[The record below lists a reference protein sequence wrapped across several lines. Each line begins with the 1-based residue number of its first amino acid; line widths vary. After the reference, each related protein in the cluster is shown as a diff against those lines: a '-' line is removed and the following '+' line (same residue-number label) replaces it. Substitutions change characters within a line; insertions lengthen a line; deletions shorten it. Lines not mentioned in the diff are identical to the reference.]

1 MTCSRP
7 RSRCFPR
14 CARPWRRDSSW
25 ARSARWWRARDRPAC
40 SWRPARTG
48 PWTWRCPCPARAC
61 AGRWRGS
68 PDRWQARPSSP
79 RRSDSGVVNLISL
92 EKAAKAYAHRSLLN
106 GVSLGVSAG
115 DTIGVVG
122 RNGAGKSTLLGMLAG
137 QIAPDTGRVAMAAG
151 LRLGYLPQGDQLA
164 GTVGEIVFGPV
175 NGPMGGTSRGP
186 MVRTAGGLAVTG
198 SAPDPDGPR
207 APWEADPRARAI
219 MAELLPG
226 IGVEATAGQLSGGE
240 RRRVALAALLV
251 AERDVLLLDEPT
263 NHLDIEAIDWLG
275 RHLRDRAGNEHC
287 AVIVVSHDRWL
298 LYAVCDRTWEIDP
311 GPVPSAQGRYSADV
325 LAPAERERSDA
336 PAQRRRRNLARK
348 ELAWLQRGARA
359 RTTKAKFR
367 VEAANTLIA
376 SEPPP
381 RDSVELTRL
390 ATARLG
396 KTVIELE
403 DVSVS
408 VGTGDRERSLLDQV
422 TWRLGPGDRVGIVGV
437 NGSGKT
443 SLLNVLAGGVDSGS
457 ASPGLH
463 ADGTVIRGKTVRLA
477 HLSQELAELDP
488 DQRVRA
494 AVEEIRLRI
503 RVGDRELSAG
513 QLLERLG
520 FTAERQRTRVG
531 DLSGGEQRRV
541 QMLRLLMDEPN
552 VLLLDEPTNDL
563 DIETLTEF
571 EDLLDDWPGTL
582 VVVSHDRYFL
592 ERVTEH
598 VVALLG
604 DGKLA
609 FLGGGVDEYLDRVRA
624 ARAGDAPGGPV
635 PARAAAAR
643 AAAARAAAART
654 AAARTA
660 AARTAAARTAA
671 ARTAAAGAAAAGAPG
686 ASPVAGTE
694 PPRTSAAQERTA
706 RKELQRLERQLERLS
721 ARETELTA
729 QLAANATDYEKLTT
743 LGADL
748 KATQAEKADLEERWL
763 TVAAELEQ

>member
-1 MTCSRP
+1 M
-7 RSRCFPR
+7 
-14 CARPWRRDSSW
+14 
-25 ARSARWWRARDRPAC
+25 
-40 SWRPARTG
+40 
-48 PWTWRCPCPARAC
+48 
-61 AGRWRGS
+61 
-68 PDRWQARPSSP
+68 
-79 RRSDSGVVNLISL
+79 VNLISL
-92 EKAAKAYAHRSLLN
+92 EKAAKAYAHRSLLD

-115 DTIGVVG
+115 DRIGVVG
-122 RNGAGKSTLLGMLAG
+122 RNGAGKSTLLEMLAG
-137 QIAPDTGRVAMAAG
+137 RVAPDTGRVAMASG
-151 LRLGYLPQGDQLA
+151 LRLGYLPQADQLA
-164 GTVGEIVFGPV
+164 GTVGEIVFGP
-175 NGPMGGTSRGP
+175 MGGTAGRS
-186 MVRTAGGLAVTG
+186 AGGSAGG
-198 SAPDPDGPR
+198 SAGRWAVAGTAPEPDGPDIPR
-207 APWEADPRARAI
+207 TPWEADPQARAI

-226 IGVEATAGQLSGGE
+226 IGVEAAAGQLSGGE

-275 RHLRDRAGNEHC
+275 RHLRDRAENRQC

-298 LYAVCDRTWEIDP
+298 LDTVCERTWEIDR
-311 GPVPSAQGRYSADV
+311 GQVHSAEGGYSAYV
-325 LAPAERERSDA
+325 LAQAERERSEDA
-336 PAQRRRRNLARK
+336 AERRRRNLARK

-531 DLSGGEQRRV
+531 DLSGGERRRV

-571 EDLLDDWPGTL
+571 EDLLDGWPGTL

-624 ARAGDAPGGPV
+624 ARDASAPGGP
-635 PARAAAAR
+635 AAAA
-643 AAAARAAAART
+643 
-654 AAARTA
+654 
-660 AARTAAARTAA
+660 
-671 ARTAAAGAAAAGAPG
+671 
-686 ASPVAGTE
+686 
-694 PPRTSAAQERTA
+694 PRSSAAQERSA

-721 ARETELTA
+721 DRETELTA
-729 QLAANATDYEKLTT
+729 QLAANATDYEKLTA

-748 KATQAEKADLEERWL
+748 KAAQAEKADLEERWL
-763 TVAAELEQ
+763 TVAAELET

>member
-1 MTCSRP
+1 M
-7 RSRCFPR
+7 
-14 CARPWRRDSSW
+14 A
-25 ARSARWWRARDRPAC
+25 
-40 SWRPARTG
+40 
-48 PWTWRCPCPARAC
+48 
-61 AGRWRGS
+61 
-68 PDRWQARPSSP
+68 
-79 RRSDSGVVNLISL
+79 NLISL
-92 EKAAKAYAHRSLLN
+92 EKATKAYAHRHLLD

-115 DTIGVVG
+115 DRIGVVG
-122 RNGAGKSTLLGMLAG
+122 RNGAGKSTLLGLLAG
-137 QIAPDTGRVAMAAG
+137 RVAPDTGRVAMAAG

-164 GTVGEIVFGPV
+164 GTVGEIVFGPMG
-175 NGPMGGTSRGP
+175 GPMGGP
-186 MVRTAGGLAVTG
+186 AGGLAVPG
-198 SAPDPDGPR
+198 SALEPGGPDIPR

-226 IGVEATAGQLSGGE
+226 IGVEAQAGRLSGGE

-251 AERDVLLLDEPT
+251 AERDVLFLDEPT

-275 RHLRDRAGNEHC
+275 RHLRDRAEDRHC

-298 LYAVCDRTWEIDP
+298 LDTVCERTWEVDR
-311 GPVPSAQGRYSADV
+311 GQVHSAEGGYSAYV
-325 LAPAERERSDA
+325 LAQAERERGEEA
-336 PAQRRRRNLARK
+336 AERRRRNLARK

-367 VEAANTLIA
+367 VEAANALIA

-408 VGTGDRERSLLDQV
+408 VGASGRERVLLDQV

-443 SLLNVLAGGVDSGS
+443 SLLTVLAGELVPGQAG
-457 ASPGLH
+457 PGLH

-488 DQRVRA
+488 DQRVRE

-520 FTAERQRTRVG
+520 FTAERQWTRVG
-531 DLSGGEQRRV
+531 DLSGGERRRV

-571 EDLLDDWPGTL
+571 EDLLDGWPGTL

-624 ARAGDAPGGPV
+624 ARDAPASTR
-635 PARAAAAR
+635 PA
-643 AAAARAAAART
+643 T
-654 AAARTA
+654 AA
-660 AARTAAARTAA
+660 
-671 ARTAAAGAAAAGAPG
+671 
-686 ASPVAGTE
+686 
-694 PPRTSAAQERTA
+694 PRSSAAEERSA

-721 ARETELTA
+721 AREAELA
-729 QLAANATDYEKLTT
+729 VQLAANATDYEMLTT

-763 TVAAELEQ
+763 TVAAELDQ

>member
-1 MTCSRP
+1 M
-7 RSRCFPR
+7 
-14 CARPWRRDSSW
+14 A
-25 ARSARWWRARDRPAC
+25 
-40 SWRPARTG
+40 
-48 PWTWRCPCPARAC
+48 
-61 AGRWRGS
+61 
-68 PDRWQARPSSP
+68 
-79 RRSDSGVVNLISL
+79 NLISL
-92 EKAAKAYAHRSLLN
+92 EKATKAYAHRHLLD

-115 DTIGVVG
+115 DRIGVVG
-122 RNGAGKSTLLGMLAG
+122 RNGAGKSTLLGLLAG
-137 QIAPDTGRVAMAAG
+137 RVAPDTGRVAMAVG

-164 GTVGEIVFGPV
+164 GTVGEIVFGPMG
-175 NGPMGGTSRGP
+175 GPMGGP
-186 MVRTAGGLAVTG
+186 AGGLAVPG
-198 SAPDPDGPR
+198 SALEPAGPDIPR

-226 IGVEATAGQLSGGE
+226 IGVEAQAGRLSGGE

-251 AERDVLLLDEPT
+251 AERDVLFLDEPT

-275 RHLRDRAGNEHC
+275 RHLRDRAADRNC

-298 LYAVCDRTWEIDP
+298 LNTVCERTWEVDR
-311 GPVPSAQGRYSADV
+311 GQVHSAEGGYSAYV
-325 LAPAERERSDA
+325 LAQAERERGEEA
-336 PAQRRRRNLARK
+336 AERRRRNLARK

-367 VEAANTLIA
+367 VEAANALIA

-408 VGTGDRERSLLDQV
+408 VGASGRERVLLDQV

-443 SLLNVLAGGVDSGS
+443 SLLTVLAGELVPGQAG
-457 ASPGLH
+457 PGLR

-488 DQRVRA
+488 DQRVRE

-520 FTAERQRTRVG
+520 FTAERQWTRVG
-531 DLSGGEQRRV
+531 DLSGGERRRV

-571 EDLLDDWPGTL
+571 EDLLDGWPGTL

-592 ERVTEH
+592 ERATEH

-624 ARAGDAPGGPV
+624 ARDAPASTR
-635 PARAAAAR
+635 PA
-643 AAAARAAAART
+643 T
-654 AAARTA
+654 AA
-660 AARTAAARTAA
+660 
-671 ARTAAAGAAAAGAPG
+671 
-686 ASPVAGTE
+686 
-694 PPRTSAAQERTA
+694 PRSSAAEERSA

-721 ARETELTA
+721 AREAELAA
-729 QLAANATDYEKLTT
+729 QLAANATDYEMLTS
-743 LGADL
+743 LGAEL
-748 KATQAEKADLEERWL
+748 KATQAEKADLEDRWL
-763 TVAAELEQ
+763 TVAAELET